1 MRALRSS
8 SISGCECRGEA
19 GEPLHHDSVI
29 RIEPQ
34 LGEGLVV
41 GERLRDLG
49 IARRSRVQPAER
61 LAGPAAGGRV
71 RAAGE

>member
-8 SISGCECRGEA
+8 SISGCSAGCEA
-19 GEPLHHDSVI
+19 GESLHHDSVI

-41 GERLRDLG
+41 GEGLSNIG
-49 IARRSRVQPAER
+49 IARRSGVQPAER
-61 LAGPAAGGRV
+61 LAGPAAGGRM